1 MAGRKFSKGGLGTG
15 GAVVEGL
22 DELIAL
28 MEKMR
33 TTRARGAFSAGAGAA
48 AQKVAKVIKKDI
60 PTQYKQQR
68 KMIGWRR
75 LKVKEA
81 PDGGA
86 KVGGRVGR
94 SSKVTSARTSNKGVG
109 ISAINIHW
117 MITGTPRRTT
127 QPTSRGNKRPVGQM
141 WDKTPRPV
149 DPVWR
154 YMVRN
159 RAKYKQIFQTKA
171 RKQITKGILKDV
183 KRNTAGAAR

>member
-86 KVGGRVGR
+86 KVGGRVGA
-94 SSKVTSARTSNKGVG
+94 SSKQRSTRTSGKGVG
-109 ISAINIHW
+109 IGARNIHW
-117 MITGTPRRTT
+117 FMSGTKDRT
-127 QPTSRGNKRPVGQM
+127 QPTPSGTGRYVGKMWGNVVGPVRPVKSYASMLKSELKQLFA
-141 WDKTPRPV
+141 
-149 DPVWR
+149 
-154 YMVRN
+154 
-159 RAKYKQIFQTKA
+159 RAAKKHIANSIKEGKA
-171 RKQITKGILKDV
+171 FPK
-183 KRNTAGAAR
+183 